1 MSKASDAGAVGELF
15 TLTGTPNTPS
25 PGAGGGRTW
34 MYACVLCDT
43 LTAVEPGELCGD
55 CGDVPPAPSPARR
68 RRTAKKTTARVAKKP
83 RTSGKATARRGGE
96 S

>member
-25 PGAGGGRTW
+25 PGTGGGRTW
-34 MYACVLCDT
+34 MYVCVLCDT

-55 CGDVPPAPSPARR
+55 CGDVPPAPAPARR
-68 RRTAKKTTARVAKKP
+68 PRTAKKTARAAKKP